1 MIFGNP
7 VKSKSASTPQIS
19 EMPKIAAAVSTTN
32 HFTPDQSGPCMPT
45 VGHGKLA
52 SSGERP
58 RRALRFRNRAVVVM
72 MACHCVSAMV

>member
-52 SSGERP
+52 SSGKDHAEP
-58 RRALRFRNRAVVVM
+58 YGFGIAPW
-72 MACHCVSAMV
+72 S